1 MGNLMIGMIATN
13 VVTWR
18 FTGMN
23 WMTGTTW
30 RTGLILINRMTFMTR
45 VTSLFSGYFLKNT
58 F

>member
-1 MGNLMIGMIATN
+1 MMGMISTN

-30 RTGLILINRMTFMTR
+30 RTGLILINGMTFMTR